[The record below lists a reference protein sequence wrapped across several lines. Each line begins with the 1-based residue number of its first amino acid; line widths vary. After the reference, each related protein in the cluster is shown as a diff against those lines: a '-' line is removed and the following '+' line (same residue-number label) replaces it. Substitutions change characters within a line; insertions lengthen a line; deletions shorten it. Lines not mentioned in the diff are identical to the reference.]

1 MTKETRKG
9 TGRGMGSFQ
18 QLYYTSCEHGLS
30 GSSGFQFNAVS
41 ELVSAETRHRVEG
54 LAGYEPPRS
63 LVESDTPELLARCP
77 VNLCHTPGRPGGAT
91 TLCVRYVG
99 RDSARRFGNYFA
111 HALYTGGEFTPDSGG
126 LLAIEL
132 WDSPLW
138 SARVADTTE
147 IPELPAPL
155 PRGPLSPR
163 SARAFL
169 RAHPHA
175 EQLPALLA
183 AVFAALAD
191 DGSVVVIDDTTD
203 RIAHWFAAVS
213 FLLPPPLARTLS
225 FATYLFRPTRSRL
238 HLIGTVP
245 EAHPAFGPDD
255 AESYTVF
262 DFSAGRFPEVVP
274 THHLV
279 RLLTRIGVGS
289 VRSVWSW
296 TAEYTHGQER
306 ALGDW
311 HAPVAAAAAAGGIEL
326 TDADV
331 RAVIDW
337 LPGAGHLGPRRA
349 AVAADLHHKHR
360 ELGDEQLAALSAA
373 AEAGGD
379 TALHQELE
387 GKLHQSRIRAYAT
400 GVENAPGPVPITHP
414 AERERATA
422 LWQRLLGE
430 AATGRERVRLLLWAV
445 GARLAPPPGLLA
457 DQSLD
462 LARALLGSSGAGP
475 GLREEVARL
484 VHTLPEFRAGLATAV
499 HEVLEERGGGQEQ
512 LFAQFP
518 AQLLSERDLGE
529 RPRLLEHYWRAQA
542 EREPARTVELLFRIL
557 QVRGQASP
565 DAELLRGLWRQPSP
579 AWTYEEATEIARRL
593 PSDQQV
599 DDAVAEW
606 FDRAVKQEVR
616 DEEGLR
622 ACLVLCDTLT
632 APSRYAWLRPVTQEC
647 VRTTLQLEAALREA
661 TEATALA
668 RAYRIPQIDAWAA
681 PRALKRYRLVPAML
695 RLPADP
701 ARLRTEIGEFGFSL
715 ADGYLHALH
724 RAAVASDRVD
734 EVLFSH
740 VTGVIAVNDERVA
753 LPQAHLEIVRVLRLH
768 TAHHWR
774 SEDLDRLARA
784 LRPYDTRR
792 ADDYQEYAEDRLGR
806 MKKWSRKITQR
817 RSTDAPRPGPRPEEG

>member
-1 MTKETRKG
+1 MTRGTR
-9 TGRGMGSFQ
+9 SFQ

-41 ELVSAETRHRVEG
+41 ERVSAETRHRVEG
-54 LAGYEPPRS
+54 LAGYEPPRA
-63 LVESDTPELLARCP
+63 LAESDTPELLARCP
-77 VNLCHTPGRPGGAT
+77 VNLCHTPDRAGGAT

-111 HALYTGGEFTPDSGG
+111 HALYTEGEFTPDSGG

-138 SARVADTTE
+138 TAQVADTTE
-147 IPELPAPL
+147 LPELPAPL

-163 SARAFL
+163 AARAFL

-183 AVFAALAD
+183 AVFAALAE
-191 DGSVVVIDDTTD
+191 DGSVVVIDETTD
-203 RIAHWFAAVS
+203 RIAHWFATVCY
-213 FLLPPPLARTLS
+213 LLPPALARTLS
-225 FATYLFRPTRSRL
+225 FATYLFRPARSRL

-245 EAHPAFGPDD
+245 GAHPDFGPDD
-255 AESYTVF
+255 EESYTVF
-262 DFSAGRFPEVVP
+262 DFCAGRFPEVVP

-289 VRSVWSW
+289 IRSVWSW

-349 AVAADLHHKHR
+349 TVAADIHHKHR
-360 ELGDEQLAALSAA
+360 DLDDEQLAALSAA

-379 TALHQELE
+379 TVLHQELE
-387 GKLHQSRIRAYAT
+387 GKLHQSRVRAYMNC
-400 GVENAPGPVPITHP
+400 VENAPGPVPITHP

-430 AATGRERVRLLLWAV
+430 AATSRQRVRLLLWAV
-445 GARLAPPPGLLA
+445 GARLAPPPELLA
-457 DQSLD
+457 AQSLE
-462 LARALLGSSGAGP
+462 LGRALLGSSGAGP
-475 GLREEVARL
+475 GLREDAARL
-484 VHTLPEFRAGLATAV
+484 LHTLPEFRAALSAAV
-499 HEVLEERGGGQEQ
+499 QEVLDERGGGQEQ

-518 AQLLSERDLGE
+518 ARLLDERDLDG

-542 EREPARTVELLFRIL
+542 EREPARTVDLLFRIL

-593 PSDQQV
+593 PSDRPV
-599 DDAVAEW
+599 DEAVGEW

-616 DEEGLR
+616 DEQALR

-632 APSRYAWLRPVTQEC
+632 APGRFAWLRAVTQEC
-647 VRTTLQLEAALREA
+647 VRTTLRLDAALREA

-668 RAYRIPQIDAWAA
+668 RTFRIPQVDAWAA
-681 PRALKRYRLVPAML
+681 PRALKHHRLLPAML

-701 ARLRTEIGEFGFSL
+701 GRLRTEIGEFGFSL
-715 ADGYLHALH
+715 ADGYLRAVQ
-724 RAAVASDRVD
+724 RAAVTSGRLD

-740 VTGVIAVNDERVA
+740 VTGVIAVNAERGV
-753 LPQAHLEIVRVLRLH
+753 LPQAHVEIVDTLRLH

-784 LRPYDTRR
+784 LRPYDVRL
-792 ADDYQEYAEDRLGR
+792 ADAYQECAENRVGR
-806 MKKWSRKITQR
+806 MRKWSRKLTPR
-817 RSTDAPRPGPRPEEG
+817 RSPDGPRPEKG

>member
-1 MTKETRKG
+1 MKN
-9 TGRGMGSFQ
+9 FQ

-41 ELVSAETRHRVEG
+41 EQVSAETRHRVEG

-91 TLCVRYVG
+91 TLCVRYAG

-111 HALYTGGEFTPDSGG
+111 HALYTEGEFTTDSGG

-132 WDSPLW
+132 WDSPVW
-138 SARVADTTE
+138 TAQVAGTTE
-147 IPELPAPL
+147 IPELAAPL

-163 SARAFL
+163 SVRAFL
-169 RAHPHA
+169 RAHPYA

-183 AVFAALAD
+183 AVFAALAE

-213 FLLPPPLARTLS
+213 YLLPPPLAHTLS

-245 EAHPAFGPDD
+245 GAHPDFGPDD
-255 AESYTVF
+255 EESYTVF
-262 DFSAGRFPEVVP
+262 DFAAGRFPEVVP

-279 RLLTRIGVGS
+279 RLLIRIGVGS
-289 VRSVWSW
+289 IRSVWSW
-296 TAEYTHGQER
+296 TAEYAHGQEQS
-306 ALGDW
+306 LGDW
-311 HAPVAAAAAAGGIEL
+311 HAPVAAAAAAGGTEL

-349 AVAADLHHKHR
+349 AVAADIHHKHR
-360 ELGDEQLAALSAA
+360 DLDDDRLAVLSAA

-379 TALHQELE
+379 AVLHQELE

-400 GVENAPGPVPITHP
+400 GAENAPGPVPITHP
-414 AERERATA
+414 AERERATV

-430 AATGRERVRLLLWAV
+430 AATSRQRVRLLLWAQ
-445 GARLAPPPGLLA
+445 GARLEPSPELLA
-457 DQSLD
+457 TQSLE
-462 LARALLGSSGAGP
+462 LARTLLGASGVGP

-484 VHTLPEFRAGLATAV
+484 VRTIPEFRTGLTTALQ
-499 HEVLEERGGGQEQ
+499 EVLTERGGQEQ

-518 AQLLSERDLGE
+518 AELLSERDLDG

-542 EREPARTVELLFRIL
+542 EREPDRTVDLLFRIL
-557 QVRGQASP
+557 RARGQSSP

-579 AWTYEEATEIARRL
+579 TWTYKEATEIAHRL
-593 PSDQQV
+593 PSDQPV
-599 DDAVAEW
+599 DEAVAEW

-616 DEEGLR
+616 DEQGLR
-622 ACLVLCDTLT
+622 SCLVLCDTLT
-632 APSRYAWLRPVTQEC
+632 APGRYAWLRVVTQEC
-647 VRTTLQLEAALREA
+647 VQTTLRLDAALREA

-668 RAYRIPQIDAWAA
+668 RTFRIPQIDAWAA
-681 PRALKRYRLVPAML
+681 PRALKTYRLLPAML

-701 ARLRTEIGEFGFSL
+701 ARLRKEIGEFGFSL
-715 ADGYLHALH
+715 ADGYLRAVH
-724 RAAVASDRVD
+724 RAAVTAGRVD

-740 VTGVIAVNDERVA
+740 VTGVIAVNCERTA
-753 LPQAHLEIVRVLRLH
+753 LPQAHLEVVEALRLH
-768 TAHHWR
+768 TAHHWQ
-774 SEDLDRLARA
+774 SEDLSRLARA
-784 LRPYDTRR
+784 LRPLDTRL
-792 ADDYQEYAEDRLGR
+792 ADSYQQYAENRLGR
-806 MKKWSRKITQR
+806 VKKWSRKLTPR
-817 RSTDAPRPGPRPEEG
+817 RSSDGPRPEEG

>member
-1 MTKETRKG
+1 MRN
-9 TGRGMGSFQ
+9 FQ

-41 ELVSAETRHRVEG
+41 EQVSAETRHRVEG

-91 TLCVRYVG
+91 TLCVRYAG

-111 HALYTGGEFTPDSGG
+111 HALYTEGEFTTDSGG

-132 WDSPLW
+132 WDSPVW
-138 SARVADTTE
+138 TARVADTTE

-163 SARAFL
+163 SVRAFL
-169 RAHPHA
+169 RAHPYA
-175 EQLPALLA
+175 EQLPSLLA
-183 AVFAALAD
+183 AVFTALAE

-213 FLLPPPLARTLS
+213 YLLPPPMAHTLS

-245 EAHPAFGPDD
+245 GAHPDFGPDD
-255 AESYTVF
+255 EESYTVF

-279 RLLTRIGVGS
+279 RLLIRIGVGS
-289 VRSVWSW
+289 IRSVWSW
-296 TAEYTHGQER
+296 TAEYAHGQEQ

-311 HAPVAAAAAAGGIEL
+311 HAPVAAAAAAGGTEL

-349 AVAADLHHKHR
+349 AVAADIHHKHR
-360 ELGDEQLAALSAA
+360 DLDDDRLAVLSAA

-379 TALHQELE
+379 AALHQELE

-400 GVENAPGPVPITHP
+400 GAENAPGPVPITHP

-430 AATGRERVRLLLWAV
+430 AATSRQRVRLLLWAV
-445 GARLAPPPGLLA
+445 GARLALPPELLA
-457 DQSLD
+457 AQSLD

-475 GLREEVARL
+475 GLREEVAQL
-484 VHTLPEFRAGLATAV
+484 VYMLEEFRAALSTAV
-499 HEVLEERGGGQEQ
+499 QEVLDERGGGQAQ

-518 AQLLSERDLGE
+518 VQLLSEQDLGE
-529 RPRLLEHYWRAQA
+529 RPLLLEHYWRAQA
-542 EREPARTVELLFRIL
+542 EREPARTVDLLFRIL
-557 QVRGQASP
+557 QARAQPSP

-579 AWTYEEATEIARRL
+579 AWTYEEATEIAHRL
-593 PSDQQV
+593 PSDQPV
-599 DDAVAEW
+599 DEAVAEW

-616 DEEGLR
+616 DEQGLR

-632 APSRYAWLRPVTQEC
+632 APGRYAWLRVVTQEC
-647 VRTTLQLEAALREA
+647 VQITLRLDAALREA

-668 RAYRIPQIDAWAA
+668 RAFRIPQIDAWAA
-681 PRALKRYRLVPAML
+681 PRALKHYRLLPAIL
-695 RLPADP
+695 RLPAAP
-701 ARLRTEIGEFGFSL
+701 ARLRTEIGEFGFPL
-715 ADGYLHALH
+715 ADGYL
-724 RAAVASDRVD
+724 RSVRQAAVTSDRID

-740 VTGVIAVNDERVA
+740 VTGVIAVNGERVA
-753 LPQAHLEIVRVLRLH
+753 LPQAHLEIVHALRLH

-784 LRPYDTRR
+784 LRPYDTQL
-792 ADDYQEYAEDRLGR
+792 ADAYQECAENRLGR
-806 MKKWSRKITQR
+806 MKKWSRKLTQR
-817 RSTDAPRPGPRPEEG
+817 RSSDDPRPEEG

>member
-1 MTKETRKG
+1 MRN
-9 TGRGMGSFQ
+9 FQ

-41 ELVSAETRHRVEG
+41 EQVSAETRHRVEG

-91 TLCVRYVG
+91 TLCVRYAG

-111 HALYTGGEFTPDSGG
+111 HALYTGGEFTTDSGG

-132 WDSPLW
+132 WDSPVW
-138 SARVADTTE
+138 TAQVADTTE

-163 SARAFL
+163 SVRAFL
-169 RAHPHA
+169 RAHPYA

-183 AVFAALAD
+183 AVFAALAE

-213 FLLPPPLARTLS
+213 YLLPPPLAHTLS
-225 FATYLFRPTRSRL
+225 FATYLSRPTRSRL

-245 EAHPAFGPDD
+245 GAHPDFGPDD
-255 AESYTVF
+255 EESYTVF
-262 DFSAGRFPEVVP
+262 DFAAGRFPEVVP

-279 RLLTRIGVGS
+279 RLLIRIGVGS
-289 VRSVWSW
+289 IRSVWSW
-296 TAEYTHGQER
+296 TAEYAHGGEQ

-311 HAPVAAAAAAGGIEL
+311 HAPVAAAAAAGGTEL

-337 LPGAGHLGPRRA
+337 LPAAGHLGPRRA
-349 AVAADLHHKHR
+349 AVAADIHHNHR
-360 ELGDEQLAALSAA
+360 DLDDDRLAVLSAA

-379 TALHQELE
+379 AVLHQELE
-387 GKLHQSRIRAYAT
+387 GTLHQSRIRAYAT
-400 GVENAPGPVPITHP
+400 GAENAPGPVPITHP

-430 AATGRERVRLLLWAV
+430 ATTSRQRVRLLLWAQ
-445 GARLAPPPGLLA
+445 GARLEPPRELLA
-457 DQSLD
+457 AQSLE
-462 LARALLGSSGAGP
+462 LARVLLGASGAGP

-484 VHTLPEFRAGLATAV
+484 VRTIPEFRTGLATAV
-499 HEVLEERGGGQEQ
+499 QEVLTERGGQEQ

-518 AQLLSERDLGE
+518 AELLSERDLEG

-542 EREPARTVELLFRIL
+542 EREPGRAVDLLFRIL
-557 QVRGQASP
+557 QARGQSSP
-565 DAELLRGLWRQPSP
+565 DAELLRGVWRQPSP
-579 AWTYEEATEIARRL
+579 AWTYEEATEIAHRL
-593 PSDQQV
+593 PSGRPV
-599 DDAVAEW
+599 DEAVAEW

-616 DEEGLR
+616 DEQGLR
-622 ACLVLCDTLT
+622 DCLVLCDTLT
-632 APSRYAWLRPVTQEC
+632 APGRYAWLRVVTQEC
-647 VRTTLQLEAALREA
+647 VQITLRLDAALREA

-668 RAYRIPQIDAWAA
+668 RTFRIPQIDAWAA
-681 PRALKRYRLVPAML
+681 PRALKTYRLLPAML

-715 ADGYLHALH
+715 ADGYLRTVH
-724 RAAVASDRVD
+724 RAAVAAGRVD

-740 VTGVIAVNDERVA
+740 VTGVIAVNGERAA
-753 LPQAHLEIVRVLRLH
+753 LPQAHLEVVEALRLYA
-768 TAHHWR
+768 AHHWQ

-784 LRPYDTRR
+784 LRPYDTRL
-792 ADDYQEYAEDRLGR
+792 ADAYQEYAENRLGR
-806 MKKWSRKITQR
+806 MKKWGRKLTPR
-817 RSTDAPRPGPRPEEG
+817 RSSDGPRPEEG

>member
-1 MTKETRKG
+1 M
-9 TGRGMGSFQ
+9 SFQ

-30 GSSGFQFNAVS
+30 HSAGFQFNAVS
-41 ELVSAETRHRVEG
+41 EQVSAETRLRVEG

-77 VNLCHTPGRPGGAT
+77 VNLCHIPDPRGGAT
-91 TLCVRYVG
+91 TLCVRYAG

-111 HALYTGGEFTPDSGG
+111 HALYTESEFTPDSGG
-126 LLAIEL
+126 PLAIEL
-132 WDSPLW
+132 WDSPVW
-138 SARVADTTE
+138 TVRVADTTE

-183 AVFAALAD
+183 AVFAALAE

-203 RIAHWFAAVS
+203 RIAHWFATVCY
-213 FLLPPPLARTLS
+213 LLPPPLARTLS

-245 EAHPAFGPDD
+245 GAQPDFGPDD
-255 AESYTVF
+255 EESYTVF

-279 RLLTRIGVGS
+279 RLLTRIGVGAI
-289 VRSVWSW
+289 RSVWSW

-311 HAPVAAAAAAGGIEL
+311 HAPVAAAAAAGGTEL
-326 TDADV
+326 TDADL

-337 LPGAGHLGPRRA
+337 LPRAGHLGPRRA
-349 AVAADLHHKHR
+349 AVAADIHHAHR
-360 ELGDEQLAALSAA
+360 DLDDDQLAVLSAA

-379 TALHQELE
+379 TALHHELE
-387 GKLHQSRIRAYAT
+387 GKLHQSRIRAYVT
-400 GVENAPGPVPITHP
+400 VVENAPGPVPITRP

-422 LWQRLLGE
+422 LWQRMLGE
-430 AATGRERVRLLLWAV
+430 AANSRQQVRLLLWAV
-445 GARLAPPPGLLA
+445 GARLAPPPKLLTA
-457 DQSLD
+457 QSLD
-462 LARALLGSSGAGP
+462 LARALLGASGAGP
-475 GLREEVARL
+475 DLREEVAHL
-484 VHTLPEFRAGLATAV
+484 VHTLPEFRAQLATAV
-499 HEVLEERGGGQEQ
+499 QEVLDERGGQEQ

-518 AQLLSERDLGE
+518 ATLLSERDLGE
-529 RPRLLEHYWRAQA
+529 RPGLLEHYWLAQA
-542 EREPARTVELLFRIL
+542 ERQPTRTVDLLFRIL
-557 QVRGQASP
+557 EVRGQVSP

-593 PSDQQV
+593 PSGQGADRPA
-599 DDAVAEW
+599 DEAVGEW

-632 APSRYAWLRPVTQEC
+632 APGRDVWLRPVTREC
-647 VRTTLQLEAALREA
+647 VRTTLQLDTALREA

-668 RAYRIPQIDAWAA
+668 RAFRIPQIDAWAA
-681 PRALKRYRLVPAML
+681 PRALKYYRLLPAML
-695 RLPADP
+695 RVPADP

-715 ADGYLHALH
+715 ADGYL
-724 RAAVASDRVD
+724 RGVYGAAATSDRVD
-734 EVLFSH
+734 EVLFSQ
-740 VTGVIAVNDERVA
+740 VTGVIAINYERVP
-753 LPQAHLEIVRVLRLH
+753 LPLAHVEIVRALRQH
-768 TAHHWR
+768 AARYWR
-774 SEDLDRLARA
+774 SEDLDRLSRA
-784 LRPYDTRR
+784 LRPYNTRL
-792 ADDYQEYAEDRLGR
+792 ADDYEQYAEDRLGR
-806 MKKWSRKITQR
+806 VKKWRRKRNHR
-817 RSTDAPRPGPRPEEG
+817 RPSDGPRPEEG

>member
-1 MTKETRKG
+1 MR
-9 TGRGMGSFQ
+9 SFQ

-41 ELVSAETRHRVEG
+41 ERVSAETRHRVES

-77 VNLCHTPGRPGGAT
+77 VNLCHTPGGQGGAT
-91 TLCVRYVG
+91 TLCVRYAG

-111 HALYTGGEFTPDSGG
+111 HALYTEGEFESDSGG

-132 WDSPLW
+132 WDSPVW
-138 SARVADTTE
+138 TARVADTTE
-147 IPELPAPL
+147 LPELSAPL
-155 PRGPLSPR
+155 PRGPLSAR

-183 AVFAALAD
+183 AVFAALAE

-203 RIAHWFAAVS
+203 RIAHWFATVCY
-213 FLLPPPLARTLS
+213 LLPPPLARILS

-245 EAHPAFGPDD
+245 GAHPEFGPDD
-255 AESYTVF
+255 EESYTVF

-306 ALGDW
+306 TPGDW
-311 HAPVAAAAAAGGIEL
+311 HAPVAAAAAAGGTQL
-326 TDADV
+326 TGADV

-337 LPGAGHLGPRRA
+337 LSGAGQLGPRRA
-349 AVAADLHHKHR
+349 AVAADIHHKHR
-360 ELGDEQLAALSAA
+360 DLDDDQLAVLSAA
-373 AEAGGD
+373 AKAGGD
-379 TALHQELE
+379 TALHHELE

-400 GVENAPGPVPITHP
+400 GVANAPGPVPITHP

-422 LWQRLLGE
+422 LWQRLFGE
-430 AATGRERVRLLLWAV
+430 AVHSRQRVRLLLWAV
-445 GARLAPPPGLLA
+445 GARLAPPPELLA
-457 DQSLD
+457 ARCLD

-475 GLREEVARL
+475 ELREEVARL
-484 VHTLPEFRAGLATAV
+484 VHTLPAFRAGLAMAV
-499 HEVLEERGGGQEQ
+499 QEVLEERGGQEQ

-518 AQLLSERDLGE
+518 ATLLRERDLDE

-542 EREPARTVELLFRIL
+542 EREPTRTVDLLFRIL
-557 QVRGQASP
+557 AVRGQTSP

-593 PSDQQV
+593 PSDRPV
-599 DDAVAEW
+599 DKAVGEW
-606 FDRAVKQEVR
+606 FDRAVKQEVG
-616 DEEGLR
+616 DEEDLR

-632 APSRYAWLRPVTQEC
+632 APARYAWLRPVTQEC
-647 VRTTLQLEAALREA
+647 VRTTLQLDAALREA

-668 RAYRIPQIDAWAA
+668 RTFRIPQIGAWAA
-681 PRALKRYRLVPAML
+681 PRALKRYRLLPAML

-701 ARLRTEIGEFGFSL
+701 ARLRAEIGQFDFSL
-715 ADGYLHALH
+715 ADGYLRAVH
-724 RAAVASDRVD
+724 RAAVTSDRID
-734 EVLFSH
+734 EVLLSH
-740 VTGVIAVNDERVA
+740 VVGVLAVNGTRA
-753 LPQAHLEIVRVLRLH
+753 GLPQAHLEIVQTLHLRI
-768 TAHHWR
+768 AHHWGPA
-774 SEDLDRLARA
+774 DLDRLSRA

-792 ADDYQEYAEDRLGR
+792 ADEYEQYAEHRLGR
-806 MKKWSRKITQR
+806 VKKWSRKLTQR
-817 RSTDAPRPGPRPEEG
+817 RPPDGPRDDSRSDSRGESRGESRPEEG

>member
-1 MTKETRKG
+1 MK
-9 TGRGMGSFQ
+9 SFQ
-18 QLYYTSCEHGLS
+18 QLYYTSCDLGLS

-41 ELVSAETRHRVEG
+41 EQVSAETRHRVES

-63 LVESDTPELLARCP
+63 LVESDAPELLARCP
-77 VNLCHTPGRPGGAT
+77 VNLCHAPGRPGGAT

-111 HALYTGGEFTPDSGG
+111 HALYTEGEFTPDSGG

-132 WDSPLW
+132 WDSPVW
-138 SARVADTTE
+138 TARVADTTE

-163 SARAFL
+163 SAREFL

-183 AVFAALAD
+183 AVFAALAE

-203 RIAHWFAAVS
+203 RIAHWFATVS
-213 FLLPPPLARTLS
+213 YLLPPPLARTLS

-245 EAHPAFGPDD
+245 GAHPDFGPDD
-255 AESYTVF
+255 EESYTVF

-289 VRSVWSW
+289 IRSVWSW

-311 HAPVAAAAAAGGIEL
+311 HAPVAAAAAAGGTAL

-349 AVAADLHHKHR
+349 AVAADLHREHR
-360 ELGDEQLAALSAA
+360 GLDDDQLAALSAA

-387 GKLHQSRIRAYAT
+387 GKLHQSRIRAYVT
-400 GVENAPGPVPITHP
+400 GAENAPGPVPITHP

-422 LWQRLLGE
+422 LWQRMLGE
-430 AATGRERVRLLLWAV
+430 ATTSRQRVRLLLWAV
-445 GARLAPPPGLLA
+445 GARLVPPPELLA
-457 DQSLD
+457 AQSLD
-462 LARALLGSSGAGP
+462 LARTLLGSSDAGP

-484 VHTLPEFRAGLATAV
+484 VHTLPEFRASLATAV
-499 HEVLEERGGGQEQ
+499 HEVLDERGGQEQ

-518 AQLLSERDLGE
+518 AQLLNERDLDE

-542 EREPARTVELLFRIL
+542 EREPARTVDLLFRIL
-557 QVRGQASP
+557 DVRGQASP

-593 PSDQQV
+593 PSDRPV
-599 DDAVAEW
+599 DEAVGEW
-606 FDRAVKQEVR
+606 FDRAVKQEVP
-616 DEEGLR
+616 DEPGLR
-622 ACLVLCDTLT
+622 ALLVLCDTLT
-632 APSRYAWLRPVTQEC
+632 PPGRYAWLRPVTQEC
-647 VRTTLQLEAALREA
+647 VRTTLGLDAALREA
-661 TEATALA
+661 AEATALA
-668 RAYRIPQIDAWAA
+668 REFRIPQIGAWAA
-681 PRALKRYRLVPAML
+681 PRALKRHRLLPAML

-715 ADGYLHALH
+715 ADRYL
-724 RAAVASDRVD
+724 RAVHQAAMTADRVD
-734 EVLFSH
+734 DVLLSH
-740 VTGVIAVNDERVA
+740 VTGVIAINDERVP
-753 LPQAHLEIVRVLRLH
+753 LPQTHQEIVQVLRLH
-768 TAHHWR
+768 TAQHWR
-774 SEDLDRLARA
+774 AEDLERLARA
-784 LRPYDTRR
+784 LRPYD
-792 ADDYQEYAEDRLGR
+792 AGLAKAYEGYAEARLGR
-806 MKKWSRKITQR
+806 MKKWSRKRGRR
-817 RSTDAPRPGPRPEEG
+817 RSPSPDSPRPDEG

>member
-1 MTKETRKG
+1 MRN
-9 TGRGMGSFQ
+9 FQ

-41 ELVSAETRHRVEG
+41 EQVSAETRHRVEG

-63 LVESDTPELLARCP
+63 LAESDTPELLAHCP
-77 VNLCHTPGRPGGAT
+77 VNLCHTPGRQGGAT

-111 HALYTGGEFTPDSGG
+111 HALYTEGEFTADSGG

-132 WDSPLW
+132 WDSPAW
-138 SARVADTTE
+138 TARVAGTTG

-163 SARAFL
+163 SVRAFL

-183 AVFAALAD
+183 AVFAALAE

-213 FLLPPPLARTLS
+213 YLLPPPLAHRLS
-225 FATYLFRPTRSRL
+225 FATYLFRPARSRL

-245 EAHPAFGPDD
+245 GTHPDFGPDD
-255 AESYTVF
+255 EESYTVF

-279 RLLTRIGVGS
+279 RLLIRIGVGS
-289 VRSVWSW
+289 IRSVWSW

-306 ALGDW
+306 TSGDW
-311 HAPVAAAAAAGGIEL
+311 HAPVAAAAAAGGTEL

-331 RAVIDW
+331 GAVIDW

-349 AVAADLHHKHR
+349 TVAADIHHKHR
-360 ELGDEQLAALSAA
+360 DLDDDALAVLSTA

-379 TALHQELE
+379 AALHQELE

-400 GVENAPGPVPITHP
+400 GVENAPGPVPITRP

-430 AATGRERVRLLLWAV
+430 AATSRQRVRLLLWAV
-445 GARLAPPPGLLA
+445 GARLTPPPELLA
-457 DQSLD
+457 AQCLE
-462 LARALLGSSGAGP
+462 LARALLGSSAAGP
-475 GLREEVARL
+475 GLREEVTRL
-484 VHTLPEFRAGLATAV
+484 VETLPEFRAGLARSVEEA
-499 HEVLEERGGGQEQ
+499 LDERGGQGQ

-518 AQLLSERDLGE
+518 AELLGELDLGE
-529 RPRLLEHYWRAQA
+529 RPLLLEHYWRAQA
-542 EREPARTVELLFRIL
+542 ERNPARTVDLLFRIL
-557 QVRGQASP
+557 RVRGLTSP
-565 DAELLRGLWRQPSP
+565 DADLLRGLWRQPSP
-579 AWTYEEATEIARRL
+579 AWRYEEATEIARRL
-593 PSDQQV
+593 PPDQPV
-599 DDAVAEW
+599 DKAVGEW
-606 FDRAVKQEVR
+606 FDRTVKQEIG
-616 DEEGLR
+616 DEEDLR
-622 ACLVLCDTLT
+622 ACLVLCDALS
-632 APSRYAWLRPVTQEC
+632 APGRYAWLRVVTQEC
-647 VRTTLQLEAALREA
+647 VRITLQLDAALREA

-668 RAYRIPQIDAWAA
+668 RAFRIPQIEAWAA
-681 PRALKRYRLVPAML
+681 PRALKRHRLVSAML

-715 ADGYLHALH
+715 TDGYL
-724 RAAVASDRVD
+724 RTVRQAAGTSNRVD

-740 VTGVIAVNDERVA
+740 VTGVIAVNTERVA
-753 LPQAHLEIVRVLRLH
+753 LPQAHLELVQALRLH
-768 TAHHWR
+768 IADHWR
-774 SEDLDRLARA
+774 SEDLDRLSRA
-784 LRPYDTRR
+784 LRPYDTRL
-792 ADDYQEYAEDRLGR
+792 ADVYQEIAVKRLGR
-806 MKKWSRKITQR
+806 VKKWSRKITPR
-817 RSTDAPRPGPRPEEG
+817 RSPDGPRPEEG